1 MMTPVV
7 EKGETLA
14 EPPFDWFSIRPTR
27 RPGPPAEG
35 QVKAAC
41 AHPVVPA

>member
-1 MMTPVV
+1 MITPVA
-7 EKGETLA
+7 EKGETLVT
-14 EPPFDWFSIRPTR
+14 PPFDRFTIRTTR
-27 RPGPPAEG
+27 RPGHLAEG